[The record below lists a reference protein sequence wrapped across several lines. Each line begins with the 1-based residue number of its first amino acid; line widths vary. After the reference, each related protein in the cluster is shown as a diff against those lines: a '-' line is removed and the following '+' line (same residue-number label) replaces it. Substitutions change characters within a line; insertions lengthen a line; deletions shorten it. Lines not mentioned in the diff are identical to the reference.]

1 MNIIF
6 DSIVVGMMSTNCYI
20 LGDPQTGEAA
30 IIDPGADSVNIKRL
44 ITKHRLKPI
53 CIINTHGH
61 ADHIGANSDFHLP
74 VWIHS
79 LDADFLTDPVKNLSK
94 PYLLPYITVKAS
106 RLLNDGE
113 ILKIGSVEL
122 QVIHTPGHTP
132 GSICLKCDDVLLTGD
147 TIFCEG
153 VGRTDLPYASE
164 EDLFRSIK
172 EKILV
177 LDESTRIFP
186 GHGPSSTIKHEKENN
201 PFLA

>member
-30 IIDPGADSVNIKRL
+30 VIDPGADSVNIKRL

-79 LDADFLTDPVKNLSK
+79 LDAGA
-94 PYLLPYITVKAS
+94 VKAS

-164 EDLFRSIK
+164 EDLFRSIN

>member
-1 MNIIF
+1 MNIVF

-44 ITKHRLKPI
+44 ITKHRLKPS

-122 QVIHTPGHTP
+122 RVIHTPGHTP

-164 EDLFRSIK
+164 EDLFRSIN